1 MNQESALIAE
11 LASAGILRYGHFA
24 FRTGRHSSALLDRD
38 LLLADPAL
46 TSHFGYI
53 LAKGYFVDHVDTIVT
68 PSIWGAGLAQWVGY
82 FLEPKAKVVDAT
94 PRSGDLTIAPVLEP
108 LIAGKRVLLIDN
120 LILSGQTM
128 SHLLSLITDLGATV
142 VGIASL
148 WSSNGANID
157 GQTIFAPLNEHF
169 PAWAPDDCP
178 LCAEGAGPPE
188 LVHY

>member
-1 MNQESALIAE
+1 MKPGTTLISE
-11 LASAGILRYGHFA
+11 LAAAGILRYGHFA
-24 FRTGRHSSALLDRD
+24 FRTGRHSTALLDRD

-53 LAKGYFVDHVDTIVT
+53 LAKRYFVDHVDTIVT

-94 PRSGDLTIAPVLEP
+94 PRSDELTIAPVLEP
-108 LIAGKRVLLIDN
+108 LIHGKRVLLIDN
-120 LILSGQTM
+120 LILSGQSMTQ
-128 SHLLSLITDLGATV
+128 LLSVITDLGAIV

-148 WSSNGANID
+148 WSSNGASLGN
-157 GQTIFAPLNEHF
+157 QTVYAALNEYF

-178 LCAEGAGPPE
+178 FCAEGAGPPE